1 MKHKLMV
8 AALGAIVASA
18 ISMSASAQTCAAP
31 EGWQPPPGGDSR
43 NVDTCAGDNTGA
55 ALMCGGTQDRS
66 GPVYVFHSQF
76 SAGRTF
82 TTVTLSGAA
91 AGFDPVMFMTPF
103 AGGCGANQETC
114 NPSGDTG
121 FPIATADVPDG
132 DWLIFVTSFG
142 QNAPGTCGPIT
153 ITSNG
158 SFPVTL
164 TNFTVS

>member
-1 MKHKLMV
+1 MNHKLMV
-8 AALGAIVASA
+8 AALGAIVAGA
-18 ISMSASAQTCAAP
+18 VSMSVSAQTCASGDP
-31 EGWQPPPGGDSR
+31 WQPAAAGGSR
-43 NVDTCAGDNTGA
+43 SVDTCAGDNSGA
-55 ALMCGGTQDRS
+55 ALMCGGTQDRV
-66 GPVYVFHSQF
+66 GPVYVFHSVF

-82 TTVTLSGAA
+82 TTISLSGAA
-91 AGFDPVMFMTPF
+91 AGFDPVMFMTPT

-132 DWLIFVTSFG
+132 DWLIFVTAFG

-153 ITSNG
+153 ITSTG